1 MSVRTSNRCSSPHTC
16 AFVISCVIW
25 RMNFFIRQE
34 WQQRVTSHFLHSIPV
49 PHHSIRTFQL
59 FIRQYPEY
67 DPIKH
72 DAIKIPYNIYVLFT
86 ADLLWYFPAKDI
98 TLLLLINNFTLY
110 CPEWQIKSKRRL
122 SQGNRLLYCSNNH
135 GSFYFLYLKYPPW
148 SRKSTYSLTACSISV
163 NPSS

>member
-1 MSVRTSNRCSSPHTC
+1 MVVPVSEQDLLPQSALLPSQGYLPDTFQRSRKLSSAFHANMSVRTSNRCSSPHTC
-16 AFVISCVIW
+16 AFVISCVTW

-98 TLLLLINNFTLY
+98 TLLLLIK
-110 CPEWQIKSKRRL
+110 I
-122 SQGNRLLYCSNNH
+122 LLY
-135 GSFYFLYLKYPPW
+135 
-148 SRKSTYSLTACSISV
+148 TAQ
-163 NPSS
+163 NGK